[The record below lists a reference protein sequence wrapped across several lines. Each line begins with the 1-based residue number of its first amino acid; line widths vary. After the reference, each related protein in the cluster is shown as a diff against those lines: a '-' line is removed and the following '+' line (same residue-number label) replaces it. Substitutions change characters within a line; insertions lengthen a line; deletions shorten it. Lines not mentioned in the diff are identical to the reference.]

1 MGFLLDVNLS
11 PKLIWEFQR
20 LGHACD
26 HVATALDRNAKDR
39 EIIEF
44 ANRTSMILV
53 SKDADFIQFSSA
65 GLLHMPLIWL
75 RCGNMTA
82 KDTCALLRRRLADA
96 LAAIDAGLLIV
107 EIRQD

>member
-1 MGFLLDVNLS
+1 MRFLLDFNLS

-20 LGHACD
+20 LGYVCD
-26 HVATALDRNAKDR
+26 HVAMVLDRNAKDR
-39 EIIEF
+39 EIVEF

-53 SKDADFIQFSSA
+53 SKDSDFIQFSRA
-65 GLLHMPLIWL
+65 GELHTPLIWL
-75 RCGNMTA
+75 RCGNMSA

-96 LAAIDAGLLIV
+96 LASIDAGLPIV